1 MEERKFKVGDKVRIT
16 SNEETYFK
24 VGDIADVIT
33 VDDETCTFQYKVS
46 DEGKSDWLMES
57 QINLA
62 SEPDTYTG
70 LELVTMLAT
79 EILADRG
86 FETIDCRTWFTDEG
100 FENLEDPDKVKQLFE
115 KVIETEE
122 S

>member
-79 EILADRG
+79 EILAD
-86 FETIDCRTWFTDEG
+86 CRLEQVGCQTWFTDEG